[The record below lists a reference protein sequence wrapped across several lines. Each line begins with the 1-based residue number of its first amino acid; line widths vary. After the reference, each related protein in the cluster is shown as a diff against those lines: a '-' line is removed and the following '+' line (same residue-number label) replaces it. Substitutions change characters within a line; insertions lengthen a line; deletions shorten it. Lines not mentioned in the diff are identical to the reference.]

1 MSIPVVK
8 HDEKSIPTLYVHD
21 KPFFMRSGEIHNSN
35 ASDPV
40 YLEEKLWP
48 ALRGLHLNSV
58 IVPLYWEMIEPAE
71 GEYDFSLPEKI
82 IRAARREGLKIGFLW
97 FGLWKNAESMYV
109 PAWVKRDTETYFRA
123 RKVSGEIMP
132 TISPLCHAAVEKDR
146 QAFTALMRRICELDK
161 EENTVIVMQV
171 ENEIGLLGTDRDYSS
186 EANASFDAPIPEKL
200 AAALG
205 RGGTWE
211 EVFGSDAGENFMAW
225 HFGSAVERIA
235 ASGKA
240 AYNLPCY
247 TNAWLRQSPWFPG
260 SYPSG
265 GPIRQVQPVWRVAAP
280 SLFTFG
286 PDIYV
291 PYCADVMD
299 EYASGNHPLFIPEIR
314 KDSVSSSYALY
325 AFGAKNALCFSP
337 FGIEDLALDP
347 SELDKPPMELM
358 IALNIDPSAFDI
370 TGSRDCL
377 SATYGLLEQLEPLY
391 LQYRGTP
398 SLQVCVRHG
407 EVDYSSFL
415 RFGSYDLI
423 VKYGP
428 RMSGKPLGCCYVI
441 ELSEDRFLLAGLN
454 CTPEFRVKPG
464 TDRKVEI
471 LRLEE
476 GRIVDGKWVPGRVLN
491 GDERMNLRFGDMP
504 GTLMVELH
512 RI

>member
-1 MSIPVVK
+1 MKNSSRKQISFR
-8 HDEKSIPTLYVHD
+8 ETLLLH
-21 KPFFMRSGEIHNSN
+21 
-35 ASDPV
+35 A
-40 YLEEKLWP
+40 
-48 ALRGLHLNSV
+48 RGIKELGKIL
-58 IVPLYWEMIEPAE
+58 PQLLP
-71 GEYDFSLPEKI
+71 SLGCQ
-82 IRAARREGLKIGFLW
+82 AA
-97 FGLWKNAESMYV
+97 
-109 PAWVKRDTETYFRA
+109 
-123 RKVSGEIMP
+123 
-132 TISPLCHAAVEKDR
+132 
-146 QAFTALMRRICELDK
+146 
-161 EENTVIVMQV
+161 
-171 ENEIGLLGTDRDYSS
+171 
-186 EANASFDAPIPEKL
+186 
-200 AAALG
+200 AAALTPYVLIFFSARILNELSVARRPEEIWRWVIWTVAAGGMLSVLNALLTAWKNVQTALWWTVYETPFSRKMFSMDYADMDNPYTHERYAQIDQNLHWGG
-205 RGGTWE
+205 RGLSRLIDIVPGTVQALVGMISAAALTVGLFASPVPKE
-211 EVFGSDAGENFMAW
+211 AG
-225 HFGSAVERIA
+225 
-235 ASGKA
+235 
-240 AYNLPCY
+240 
-247 TNAWLRQSPWFPG
+247 WLCC
-260 SYPSG
+260 
-265 GPIRQVQPVWRVAAP
+265 
-280 SLFTFG
+280 L
-286 PDIYV
+286 
-291 PYCADVMD
+291 
-299 EYASGNHPLFIPEIR
+299 NHPLFIPEIR